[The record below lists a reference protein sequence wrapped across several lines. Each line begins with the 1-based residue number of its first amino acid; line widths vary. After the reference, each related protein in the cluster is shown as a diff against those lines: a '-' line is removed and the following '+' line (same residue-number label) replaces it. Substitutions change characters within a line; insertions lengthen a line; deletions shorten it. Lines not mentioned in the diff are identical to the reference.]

1 MPSDARPRPR
11 AVSLAAMIAFA
22 YVCAFVATL
31 WVPFVVADASRRA
44 PGALESGAYLELAS
58 VIDWKLASLLLFNAV
73 NALICVWEIA
83 LWVYSE
89 NVQRLHEGYIKKFGD
104 KVRGRARRQGHQRH
118 LPAQPD
124 QADGEAIGPE
134 AGGPAARPFRGTR
147 FRHQAPRLVL
157 RSDSAP

>member
-1 MPSDARPRPR
+1 MPSDARTRPR

-83 LWVYSE
+83 LWVYRE

-104 KVRGRARRQGHQRH
+104 KVRGRAREER
-118 LPAQPD
+118 AS
-124 QADGEAIGPE
+124 
-134 AGGPAARPFRGTR
+134 ARASSTTR
-147 FRHQAPRLVL
+147 
-157 RSDSAP
+157 